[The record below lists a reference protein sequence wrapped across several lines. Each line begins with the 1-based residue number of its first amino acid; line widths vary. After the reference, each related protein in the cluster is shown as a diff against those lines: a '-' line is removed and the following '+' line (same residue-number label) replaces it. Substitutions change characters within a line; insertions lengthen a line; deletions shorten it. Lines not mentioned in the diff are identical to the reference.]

1 MSEDVPPPP
10 GPEGAA
16 ALGGVA
22 VSVLDHA
29 VLDAVFSQSSVGVH
43 VLDRELRLVRV
54 TGAALAMR
62 GVAEEDV
69 LGRPAVEAYRRFGVE
84 VREDVLREV
93 LDGGPPARDV
103 LVRGRTARDADRE
116 HVYSVSVYPLHAP
129 GPDGAERPAIGLVA
143 TVTDVTDRILAEQ
156 RLALLYQA
164 RERIGRTLDVE
175 RTARELVEVTAPG
188 FAGSVVVALTD
199 AVLRGKPPEL
209 RRAGET
215 PLLRCTAVGGSGQG
229 DAGQPLPEPGAVL
242 LPGLFGER
250 LPDGPE
256 LWRWDGE
263 VRIVA
268 PLSVRGQLLGAVA
281 FRRPPGADPY
291 TEDDLAVV
299 EGITAHTATCL
310 ENALRF
316 TREHTV
322 MTALQSWPLRPDG
335 ETRHAVELAQRHRP
349 GGTGGGSWFDVIALP
364 GARVA
369 LVVGQVERP
378 GLSSVATMGRLRTAV
393 YSLATLDLAPH
404 ELLAR
409 LHAVTRRLARE
420 QGPAHGKGQGG
431 DEPAAS
437 CTVAVH
443 DPVTGRLD
451 LARAGTS
458 LCVAVRPD
466 GSLDADLVDEGP
478 LLGDDGPPFAC
489 SSHFLP
495 EGTTL
500 CLASSARADGGPS
513 RARVAEALAAPDRG
527 THAMADEL
535 AALLAPERVLLV
547 ARTLRLP
554 ATDVAEWEVPGELS
568 AVAPTRHAAEE
579 RVREWGL
586 GVEPLTVELIV
597 SELVTNAVRH
607 GAPPYALRL
616 LRGGSTLTVE
626 VRDGAATAPHLRH
639 AKAGDEGGRGL
650 HICAMLADAW
660 GVRHDGARG
669 EAEPEAVVGGDR
681 ADVVG
686 GEGAL
691 PFQDERGQTGAGVTG
706 GAVEGQDADG
716 RRPVEGMA
724 AAGGLLVGVGQDPDA
739 LLVAEL
745 VDEAVGP
752 PVRRLVVA
760 AGEVAGAVDGGDGEE
775 VAAGEGERGAEE
787 GVRGAAGAG
796 RDDLDGGPAP
806 VGGDERLRDP
816 AGRRAAQPDGP
827 EPGQLVHQR
836 PGLLPGHPVR
846 KPRPV
851 ERGRQALRHGR
862 HARGPPGRAPLHP
875 VDPLHDLPLRTEAQR
890 VEVPEPVRH
899 GLPARDRTRRFPYV
913 LRLVEHQ
920 GLHRRG
926 LLNAHGNHLRV
937 FVM

>member
-1 MSEDVPPPP
+1 MFEDVPPPP

-16 ALGGVA
+16 SLGGVA

-29 VLDAVFSQSSVGVH
+29 VLDAVFRQSSVGVH
-43 VLDRELRLVRV
+43 VLDQELRLVRV
-54 TGAALAMR
+54 TGAALSTR

-69 LGRPAVEAYRRFGVE
+69 LGRPAVEAYRHFGVE
-84 VREDVLREV
+84 VKEHVLRDV
-93 LDGGPPARDV
+93 LDGGTPARDV
-103 LVRGRTARDADRE
+103 LVRGRPPQDPGRK
-116 HVYSVSVYPLHAP
+116 HVYSVSLYPLFTP
-129 GPDGAERPAIGLVA
+129 GPDGARRPAIGLVA
-143 TVTDVTDRILAEQ
+143 TVTDVTSRILAEQ
-156 RLALLYQA
+156 RLALLYEA

-215 PLLRCTAVGGSGQG
+215 PLLRCTAVGGSVHADGG
-229 DAGQPLPEPGAVL
+229 VPLPEPGAVL

-256 LWRWDGE
+256 LRRWDGE
-263 VRIVA
+263 VRLVA
-268 PLSVRGQLLGAVA
+268 PLAVRGQLLGAVA

-291 TEDDLAVV
+291 TEDDLALV
-299 EGITAHTATCL
+299 EGVTAHTATCL

-349 GGTGGGSWFDVIALP
+349 GGTGAGSWFDVIALP

-378 GLSSVATMGRLRTAV
+378 GLSAVATMGRLRTAV
-393 YSLATLDLAPH
+393 YSLATLDLSPH

-409 LHAVTRRLARE
+409 LHAVTQRLARE
-420 QGPAHGKGQGG
+420 QGHAPGHGHGD

-513 RARVAEALAAPDRG
+513 QARVAQALAAPDRG
-527 THAMADEL
+527 THPMADDL

-554 ATDVAEWEVPGELS
+554 ASDVAEWEVPGELS
-568 AVAPTRHAAEE
+568 AVAPTRHAAED

-586 GVEPLTVELIV
+586 GVDPLTVELIV

-616 LRGGSTLTVE
+616 LRGESTLTVE

-660 GVRHDGARG
+660 GVRYEEDGKTVW
-669 EAEPEAVVGGDR
+669 AEI
-681 ADVVG
+681 
-686 GEGAL
+686 AL
-691 PFQDERGQTGAGVTG
+691 D
-706 GAVEGQDADG
+706 
-716 RRPVEGMA
+716 
-724 AAGGLLVGVGQDPDA
+724 
-739 LLVAEL
+739 
-745 VDEAVGP
+745 
-752 PVRRLVVA
+752 
-760 AGEVAGAVDGGDGEE
+760 GDGD
-775 VAAGEGERGAEE
+775 GDGNG
-787 GVRGAAGAG
+787 AGAG
-796 RDDLDGGPAP
+796 IGFG
-806 VGGDERLRDP
+806 DP
-816 AGRRAAQPDGP
+816 ASA
-827 EPGQLVHQR
+827 
-836 PGLLPGHPVR
+836 
-846 KPRPV
+846 
-851 ERGRQALRHGR
+851 
-862 HARGPPGRAPLHP
+862 
-875 VDPLHDLPLRTEAQR
+875 
-890 VEVPEPVRH
+890 
-899 GLPARDRTRRFPYV
+899 
-913 LRLVEHQ
+913 
-920 GLHRRG
+920 
-926 LLNAHGNHLRV
+926 
-937 FVM
+937 